1 MLLAIELFL
10 VSNASDI
17 QSPGATTQSFQIVLK
32 RYVVRYVPS
41 CFVCSSVTKRLVRG
55 VIFSWLRKRIL
66 VSNLILVLFFF
77 NDTATTE
84 IYTLSLH
91 DALPIFLFLI
101 RVAEKQ
107 LFPSD
112 AGLCFL
118 CECIFSKLG

>member
-1 MLLAIELFL
+1 MSEVEMLLAIELFL

-77 NDTATTE
+77 SE
-84 IYTLSLH
+84 PVKVQYTFSV
-91 DALPIFLFLI
+91 LFLI

-112 AGLCFL
+112 AGLCFR
-118 CECIFSKLG
+118 CECIFSKPG

>member
-1 MLLAIELFL
+1 MSEVEMLLAIELFL

-66 VSNLILVLFFF
+66 VSNLILVLFFS
-77 NDTATTE
+77 E
-84 IYTLSLH
+84 LVKVQYTFSV
-91 DALPIFLFLI
+91 LFLI

-118 CECIFSKLG
+118 CECIFSKPG